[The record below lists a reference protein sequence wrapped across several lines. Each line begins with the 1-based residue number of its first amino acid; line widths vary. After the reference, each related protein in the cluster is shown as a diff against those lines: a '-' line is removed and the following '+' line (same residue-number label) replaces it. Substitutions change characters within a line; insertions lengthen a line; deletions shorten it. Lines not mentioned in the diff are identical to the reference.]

1 MVLERFF
8 VEVVRL
14 FVEDVLDRC
23 VAVLK
28 VVMIFLI
35 VRLYMQSRLV
45 TALMSLEFRYPVKC
59 PMVAYFLMRL
69 IQRLGL
75 VFIVMMSCF
84 IVVVFN
90 WNPMGC

>member
-8 VEVVRL
+8 MEVVRL

-45 TALMSLEFRYPVKC
+45 TALMSLEF
-59 PMVAYFLMRL
+59 
-69 IQRLGL
+69 
-75 VFIVMMSCF
+75 
-84 IVVVFN
+84 
-90 WNPMGC
+90 